1 MQEIH
6 VLSLCSFYL
15 FLHFNFSTASIG
27 LDLKELEELLNF
39 KFDWTAALQRT
50 LGPDYSLEEVCC
62 LVFCYSYVHQLRP
75 TNYYSLLHEDNSYA
89 KLVLGLVVRN

>member
-50 LGPDYSLEEVCC
+50 LGPDYSLEEVCY
-62 LVFCYSYVHQLRP
+62 LVCFVIRMYINCDPLTFTP
-75 TNYYSLLHEDNSYA
+75 YYMKIIHMQNWFWD
-89 KLVLGLVVRN
+89 